1 MPGGRQHDGELLERT
16 ALRELR
22 EETGLDGTIDRLA
35 YVSESYDGL
44 THFTNFTFA
53 VSARGEISMPHVL
66 DDHVVGA
73 AWVGFDEV
81 AARIAV
87 AVVREP
93 LIAVLRGSER
103 RYFGYAEA
111 GISIAFPD

>member
-1 MPGGRQHDGELLERT
+1 MPGGRQQAGELLEET

-22 EETGLDGTIDRLA
+22 EETGLDGTIAALA
-35 YVSESYDGL
+35 YVSESYDGE
-44 THFTNFTFA
+44 THFTNFTFVA
-53 VSARGEISMPHVL
+53 NASGEISHPR
-66 DDHVVGA
+66 DPADHVVGA
-73 AWVGFDEV
+73 QWVRLDEIGK
-81 AARIAV
+81 RIDV

-93 LIAVLRGSER
+93 LESFVNGSER